1 MTPPRE
7 RKREEG
13 PPAATSMAM
22 LGEHYLSSK
31 TPQEPCE
38 SPSLHSTSS
47 RYAGRPSTMIP
58 SRKRK
63 REENPPG
70 TFPATSMTMLGEHYL
85 SNDASQ
91 EPCESP
97 SLSFT
102 SSRYAGRPS
111 TMIPP
116 CKRKREE
123 SPPSATSMA
132 MLGEHYLSND
142 ASQEPC
148 ESPSLHSTF
157 SRYAGRPSTMIPP
170 CKRKREESRPAMS
183 PATSMDM
190 LGEHHLSRDTSRDL
204 TCLVEGESS
213 LFSVVVRGGMNILLF
228 KNCVLEQ
235 ALTIFEGT
243 ISTRNLQ
250 FLKVSYIL
258 EPHKR
263 CNSLGYALSGRR
275 GPQIS

>member
-123 SPPSATSMA
+123 S
-132 MLGEHYLSND
+132 
-142 ASQEPC
+142 
-148 ESPSLHSTF
+148 
-157 SRYAGRPSTMIPP
+157 
-170 CKRKREESRPAMS
+170 RPAMS